1 MKHEYKYWYW
11 YDTGIFNLFQEP
23 IRVLFDTGA
32 SHSFISRQFIEREHL
47 VTTFLSRP
55 ICVETPLEGAITLY
69 EMCKDFEIDFTS
81 RVLYVDLIV
90 LGFEGFVIILDMDW
104 LQKHFVT
111 LDCAGRTINIDILG
125 MPRLTHTSSDG
136 EKSVMTSYLCSVEI
150 PKQNIS
156 EVDVVCEF
164 ENVFQEIPGPP
175 PRRVVEFRI
184 DLVLGTAPISKV
196 AYKMA
201 PKELVEMK
209 KQLEEIL

>member
-23 IRVLFDTGA
+23 IGVLFDTGA

-55 ICVETPLEGAITLY
+55 ICIETPLEGTITLY

-81 RVLYVDLIV
+81 RVL
-90 LGFEGFVIILDMDW
+90 
-104 LQKHFVT
+104 
-111 LDCAGRTINIDILG
+111 RTVNIDILG

-136 EKSVMTSYLCSVEI
+136 EESVMTSYLCSVEI

-164 ENVFQEIPGPP
+164 ENVFQEIPEPP

-196 AYKMA
+196 AYRMA

-209 KQLEEIL
+209 KQLEEML